1 MLAVVEVK
9 GQFLSKAKTT
19 LQGSVR
25 NKTLKE
31 VSNIFYVFF
40 SLGKPQEGKERK
52 RNKRSHTKRKKFT
65 RRTSKQDEDD
75 EKEDNLKKVQNLRR
89 ERSPSLH
96 RLGAEPHRQLT
107 TDVHRQGPAN
117 IAYHPTALQCLAIC
131 TSYRSNWGEFRCI
144 LMLFWATPFT
154 CSGLI
159 AALSTNLEICCVWR
173 GVRKRAGAAAIPPSR
188 RNRGN

>member
-1 MLAVVEVK
+1 MEVK

-65 RRTSKQDEDD
+65 RRTSKQDEED
-75 EKEDNLKKVQNLRR
+75 EKEDNLKKKSAKPETRKKPF
-89 ERSPSLH
+89 PSLH
-96 RLGAEPHRQLT
+96 RLGVEPHRQLT

-117 IAYHPTALQCLAIC
+117 IVPTSTTLLLSVWQFALRTGAI
-131 TSYRSNWGEFRCI
+131 
-144 LMLFWATPFT
+144 
-154 CSGLI
+154 
-159 AALSTNLEICCVWR
+159 
-173 GVRKRAGAAAIPPSR
+173 GVS
-188 RNRGN
+188 